1 MRKNKMG
8 RPKKYLDETEEERK
22 QRKKEYN
29 QRWYLEN
36 RRGGIPF
43 IPLTKEEL
51 KKREKLSRKKYYD
64 KNREQ
69 IREKAREDRRIN
81 PEKHRAY
88 VRKYY
93 EKNKEE
99 NKEKAAKRNLEMYH
113 RRKHDPLFKLR
124 KNIRQRLSCALR
136 NNYKNSSALELT
148 GCSMERLKKHL
159 ESLFEEGMTWEN
171 WNREGWHIDHI
182 KPLSSFD
189 LRKEEEQRKAMH
201 YTNLQPLWAE
211 ENIKKGNK
219 VDWQKNETS
228 T

>member
-1 MRKNKMG
+1 
-8 RPKKYLDETEEERK
+8 
-22 QRKKEYN
+22 
-29 QRWYLEN
+29 
-36 RRGGIPF
+36 
-43 IPLTKEEL
+43 
-51 KKREKLSRKKYYD
+51 
-64 KNREQ
+64 
-69 IREKAREDRRIN
+69 
-81 PEKHRAY
+81 
-88 VRKYY
+88 
-93 EKNKEE
+93 
-99 NKEKAAKRNLEMYH
+99 
-113 RRKHDPLFKLR
+113 
-124 KNIRQRLSCALR
+124 
-136 NNYKNSSALELT
+136 
-148 GCSMERLKKHL
+148 MERLKKHL